1 MLDSEIIG
9 LMDCLSTVGLAQTP
23 LDKKLEVYKAIELD
37 HPGCHLGG
45 SIGLFLQGIDLGRNF
60 FVDSDIDI
68 CSFKPHGKE
77 FKDIQRRYSEIGL
90 ASATDMDEISY
101 RSEVEENGVERKT
114 KIEYKYDRT
123 QEFKI
128 VKYKGVTYRV
138 TKSEIILG
146 WKVLFASR
154 GSKKH
159 RADLD
164 KLGVRYIQG
173 GQCRLLCPFGGKFP
187 TWTTLHEV
195 LEKRHLSGKNLQV
208 SPSIV
213 EKN

>member
-9 LMDCLSTVGLAQTP
+9 LMDSLSTVGLAQTP
-23 LDKKLEVYKAIELD
+23 LDKKLEIYKAIELD

-60 FVDSDIDI
+60 FIDSDIDI

-77 FKDIQRRYSEIGL
+77 FEDIQRRYSEIGL
-90 ASATDMDEISY
+90 ASATDIDEISY

-123 QEFKI
+123 QDFKVI
-128 VKYKGVTYRV
+128 EYKGVTYRV
-138 TKSEIILG
+138 TLPHIILG
-146 WKVLFASR
+146 WKVLFACR

-164 KLGVRYIQG
+164 KLGVRYIKG
-173 GQCRLLCPFGGKFP
+173 GQCPFLCPFGGKFQ
-187 TWTTLHEV
+187 TWEELRKA
-195 LEKRHLSGKNLQV
+195 LERRGLSGKNLL
-208 SPSIV
+208 IT
-213 EKN
+213 EL

>member
-90 ASATDMDEISY
+90 ASATAYLIGQLFDVSVFQRIREKFSVWWVAPLVSSVFANAVDTY
-101 RSEVEENGVERKT
+101 VFFGTAFHNGNN
-114 KIEYKYDRT
+114 EYMAANWLAVANADVV
-123 QEFKI
+123 FKI
-128 VKYKGVTYRV
+128 IV
-138 TKSEIILG
+138 SLAIILPTYG
-146 WKVLFASR
+146 ILLNYLQ
-154 GSKKH
+154 KK
-159 RADLD
+159 
-164 KLGVRYIQG
+164 I
-173 GQCRLLCPFGGKFP
+173 
-187 TWTTLHEV
+187 
-195 LEKRHLSGKNLQV
+195 N
-208 SPSIV
+208 
-213 EKN
+213 N